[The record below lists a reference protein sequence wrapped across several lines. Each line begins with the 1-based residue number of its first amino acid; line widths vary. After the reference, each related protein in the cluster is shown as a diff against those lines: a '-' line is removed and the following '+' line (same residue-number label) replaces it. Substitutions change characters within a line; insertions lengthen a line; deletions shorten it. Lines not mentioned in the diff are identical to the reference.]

1 MLRQHRQHPAAA
13 GAPPLLSAA
22 AAAPQAATRHRELDH
37 PAGAAPTGGLCLTLT
52 LTRARALTLAVAVA
66 ITLTLTLTLP
76 PHLQAGP
83 SRHGPPFS
91 LVRVTSGELSSLCMM
106 KLCAA
111 AAEGLP
117 PLERTPA
124 ELALMRGAPT

>member
-1 MLRQHRQHPAAA
+1 
-13 GAPPLLSAA
+13 
-22 AAAPQAATRHRELDH
+22 
-37 PAGAAPTGGLCLTLT
+37 
-52 LTRARALTLAVAVA
+52 
-66 ITLTLTLTLP
+66 
-76 PHLQAGP
+76 
-83 SRHGPPFS
+83 
-91 LVRVTSGELSSLCMM
+91 VRVTSGELSSLCMM